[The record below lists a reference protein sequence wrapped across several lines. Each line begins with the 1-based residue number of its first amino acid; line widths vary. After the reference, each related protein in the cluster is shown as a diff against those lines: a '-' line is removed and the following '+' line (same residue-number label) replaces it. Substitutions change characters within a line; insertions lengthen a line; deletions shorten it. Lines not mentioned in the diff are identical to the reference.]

1 MRNEGVMMSQGGMV
15 KQRAVVSSLG
25 RFRSTRGVVNTPK
38 SRANAYAEVGING
51 KRYMLHRLIAI
62 AFKLPRTEEQTQVN
76 HKDGDPTNNRLNN
89 LEWVTRSA
97 NIIHSY
103 KTNKNRA
110 SCALRKSKPLRA
122 RKIGTEEW
130 VDFPSGHDASSVLGI
145 DRGNIRKCLNGTYQQ
160 CNGYEFK
167 EGSPVESPCLEGEEW
182 SDTRDGARVSS
193 VGRIQNRD
201 GVIFTPKPR
210 RDGYIQVQIASGNY
224 LVHRL
229 VAEAFLPSPPT
240 PEHVEVNHK
249 DGDPTNNRVDN
260 LEWCTKTENVQ
271 HSYDTNAQRASN
283 AGRMAKPIRG
293 RLIGTDDEW
302 TVYPGGA
309 QEAARVLGIN
319 PGNVVRACTGVR
331 PSAHGYVFEYDEPS
345 EVAVLEG
352 EVWVEV
358 EGE

>member
-1 MRNEGVMMSQGGMV
+1 MV
-15 KQRAVVSSLG
+15 KQRAAVSSLG
-25 RFRSTRGVVNTPK
+25 RFRSTRGVVSTPRVPAK
-38 SRANAYAEVGING
+38 GYIEVGING
-51 KRYMLHRLIAI
+51 KKYALHRLIAI

-76 HKDGDPTNNRLNN
+76 HKDGNPANPRLDN
-89 LEWVTRSA
+89 LEWVTPRE

-103 KTNKNRA
+103 NTNKNRA
-110 SCALRKSKPLRA
+110 SCAPRKSKPLRA

-130 VDFPSGHDASSVLGI
+130 VDFPSAHEASRLLGI
-145 DRGNIRKCLNGTYQQ
+145 DRANIQACVRGKYKQ
-160 CNGYEFK
+160 CNGHEFK
-167 EGSPVESPCLEGEEW
+167 EGPPTEPPLLEGEEW
-182 SDTRDGARVSS
+182 RDTRDGARVSS

-210 RDGYIQVQIASGNY
+210 KDGYVLIKIASSTY

-229 VAEAFLPSPPT
+229 VAEAFLPPPPT

-249 DGDPTNNRVDN
+249 DGDPTNNRADN

-283 AGRMAKPIRG
+283 AGRMAKPVRG
-293 RLIGTDDEW
+293 RPIGTDDEW

-309 QEAARVLGIN
+309 REAARVLGIN

-331 PSAHGYVFEYDEPS
+331 PSAHGYVFEYDEPR
-345 EVAVLEG
+345 EVAVLDG
-352 EVWVEV
+352 EVWVDV
-358 EGE
+358 DT

>member
-1 MRNEGVMMSQGGMV
+1 
-15 KQRAVVSSLG
+15 VSTP
-25 RFRSTRGVVNTPK
+25 RVPARG
-38 SRANAYAEVGING
+38 YIEVGING
-51 KRYMLHRLIAI
+51 KKYALHRLIAI

-76 HKDGDPTNNRLNN
+76 HKDGNPANPRLDN
-89 LEWVTRSA
+89 LEWVTPRE

-110 SCALRKSKPLRA
+110 SCALRKSKPIRA

-130 VDFPSGHDASSVLGI
+130 VDFPSAHEASRLLGI
-145 DRGNIRKCLNGTYQQ
+145 DRANILACMRGKYQRM
-160 CNGYEFK
+160 NGYEFK
-167 EGSPVESPCLEGEEW
+167 EGSPVEPHLLEGEEW
-182 SDTRDGARVSS
+182 RDTRDGARVSS
-193 VGRIQNRD
+193 FGRIQTIANR
-201 GVIFTPKPR
+201 GSIIFTPKPR

-229 VAEAFLPSPPT
+229 VAEEFLPPPPT
-240 PEHVEVNHK
+240 AEHVDVNHK
-249 DGDPTNNRVDN
+249 DGDPTNNRADN

-283 AGRMAKPIRG
+283 AGRMAKPVRG
-293 RLIGTDDEW
+293 RPIGTDDEW

-345 EVAVLEG
+345 EVAVLDG

-358 EGE
+358 

>member
-1 MRNEGVMMSQGGMV
+1 M
-15 KQRAVVSSLG
+15 
-25 RFRSTRGVVNTPK
+25 
-38 SRANAYAEVGING
+38 
-51 KRYMLHRLIAI
+51 
-62 AFKLPRTEEQTQVN
+62 
-76 HKDGDPTNNRLNN
+76 
-89 LEWVTRSA
+89 
-97 NIIHSY
+97 
-103 KTNKNRA
+103 
-110 SCALRKSKPLRA
+110 
-122 RKIGTEEW
+122 
-130 VDFPSGHDASSVLGI
+130 
-145 DRGNIRKCLNGTYQQ
+145 
-160 CNGYEFK
+160 
-167 EGSPVESPCLEGEEW
+167 
-182 SDTRDGARVSS
+182 SS

-283 AGRMAKPIRG
+283 AGRMAKPVRG
-293 RLIGTDDEW
+293 RPIGTDDEW

-345 EVAVLEG
+345 EVAVLDR

-358 EGE
+358 